1 MPALL
6 ITAFLSTE
14 AGSARSRVF
23 RADCNK
29 REEMF
34 ASSPQLPSTP
44 SFPFSFLVHSRQQ
57 SLAIRDRRSFG
68 LTEGNR
74 SRRRRRRDTGI
85 LLSTSWPGKIM
96 AITSTTLLGG
106 ASGPLPF
113 RWGCKHGGG
122 VKVSSGRISAMNL
135 ISFEIVEGGWGE
147 LERHHSRATQVAA
160 CHQVSEC

>member
-14 AGSARSRVF
+14 ADRQRSRVF

-29 REEMF
+29 REELF

-57 SLAIRDRRSFG
+57 SLAIRDRRSLG

-96 AITSTTLLGG
+96 AITSTTLLGEHR
-106 ASGPLPF
+106 ASFLS
-113 RWGCKHGGG
+113 GGG
-122 VKVSSGRISAMNL
+122 AAWRGSQSEYRKNFRN
-135 ISFEIVEGGWGE
+135 E
-147 LERHHSRATQVAA
+147 LDFL
-160 CHQVSEC
+160 